1 MTQMNTNREF
11 GWLLRLLA
19 VGLVLL
25 TACVSLSACETAA
38 EQGGDDQAATVEP
51 IKGTDINR
59 VTLTK
64 DAAETLGVE
73 TISIKRKGGREV
85 VPDAAV
91 VYAADGHTFTYSS
104 PKPFTYVRAE
114 ITVDRI
120 DGRKAILKKGPPAG
134 TNVVTVGSQELFGL
148 ENEYEPE

>member
-1 MTQMNTNREF
+1 MNIHWQVKR
-11 GWLLRLLA
+11 LLRLLV
-19 VGLVLL
+19 VGLVLV
-25 TACVSLSACETAA
+25 TGSVWLSACGSTS
-38 EQGGDDQAATVEP
+38 GGEPGGEEAATVEP
-51 IKGTDINR
+51 IKGTDTNR

-73 TISIKRKGGREV
+73 TDSVRQAGGREV

-104 PKPFTYVRAE
+104 PKPFTYVRAD

-120 DGRKAILKKGPPAG
+120 DGRKAILKKGPPVG
-134 TNVVTVGSQELFGL
+134 TNVVTVGSAELFGL